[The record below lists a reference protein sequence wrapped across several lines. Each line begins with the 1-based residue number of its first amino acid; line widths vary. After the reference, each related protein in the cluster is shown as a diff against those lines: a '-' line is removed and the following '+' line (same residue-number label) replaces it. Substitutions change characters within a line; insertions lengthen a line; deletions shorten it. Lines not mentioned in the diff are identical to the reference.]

1 MKNQSDPEIISA
13 LLALTQAIERNTESN
28 HKMQE
33 TLSKFFP
40 EFKKTETVKRLKKN
54 QKKLDADI
62 RSTLD
67 EMGLWKK
74 QVYN

>member
-28 HKMQE
+28 LIMQE

-40 EFKKTETVKRLKKN
+40 ELKKTETLKRMKEHR
-54 QKKLDADI
+54 KKLHADAKAV
-62 RSTLD
+62 LK
-67 EMGLWKK
+67 EAGL
-74 QVYN
+74 